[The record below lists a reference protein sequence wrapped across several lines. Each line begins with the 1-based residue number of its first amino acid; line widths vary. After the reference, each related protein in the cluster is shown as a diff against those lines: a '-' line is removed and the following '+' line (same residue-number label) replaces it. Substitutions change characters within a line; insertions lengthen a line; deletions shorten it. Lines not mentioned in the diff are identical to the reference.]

1 MPAKSFFY
9 RESEGIRVTVR
20 PVYLR
25 DHSEPS
31 QSHYVFAYFVRIE
44 NVGTLAAQ
52 LLTRRWLIHDSV
64 GDGIDTEVIGEGV
77 VGEQPTITP
86 GAVHEYQSF
95 CILKSGEGYMEGH
108 YGFLR
113 QNGASFEAEIPRF
126 TLSASES
133 TSLPS

>member
-1 MPAKSFFY
+1 MPRGFFY
-9 RESEGIRVTVR
+9 RETSGIRITVR

-25 DHSEPS
+25 EHSEPA
-31 QSHYVFAYFVRIE
+31 QGHFVFAYYVRIE
-44 NVGTLAAQ
+44 NVSPLAAQ

-64 GDGIDTEVIGEGV
+64 GEDTEVIGDGV
-77 VGEQPTITP
+77 VGEQPVIAS
-86 GAVHEYQSF
+86 GGVHEYQSF
-95 CILKSGEGYMEGH
+95 SVLKSAEGFMEGH

-113 QNGASFEAEIPRF
+113 QDGVSFEASIPRF